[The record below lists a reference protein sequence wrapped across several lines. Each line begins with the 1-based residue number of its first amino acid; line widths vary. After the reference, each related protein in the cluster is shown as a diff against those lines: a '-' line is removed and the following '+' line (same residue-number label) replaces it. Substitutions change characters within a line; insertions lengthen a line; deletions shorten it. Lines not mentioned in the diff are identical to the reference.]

1 MIGRLGETEKALEI
15 KPAIVLESADHHS
28 ERLVCF
34 FIRNGCKVFPIGP
47 LQSHPIQAFTA
58 TLQKIAANP

>member
-28 ERLVCF
+28 ERPRLF
-34 FIRNGCKVFPIGP
+34 FYKKR
-47 LQSHPIQAFTA
+47 L
-58 TLQKIAANP
+58 